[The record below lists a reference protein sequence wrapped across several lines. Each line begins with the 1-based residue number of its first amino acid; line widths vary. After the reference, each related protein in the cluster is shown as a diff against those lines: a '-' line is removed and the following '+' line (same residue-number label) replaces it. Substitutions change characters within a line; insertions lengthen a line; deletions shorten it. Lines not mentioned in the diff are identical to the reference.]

1 MRLGTRWPPAVL
13 AAVVALAT
21 RAAAHEHRH
30 GDEHRHRHHSSFD
43 VVGFGRTKIYAMAV
57 GASLVT
63 ACASLVCVA
72 LVPLLAS
79 TKGSSSSSSSS
90 TPTSKRRSTRNRK
103 DASWAAPSEGLV
115 RTLSAFAVGAFL
127 GDAFLHQLPHAY
139 AHAATSRGGDGGGGF
154 ASELWSNRAGLAA
167 VVGIVAFHL
176 VELAVDAR
184 HGSRGSHGG
193 HGHGSHGRRTVA
205 RRKKDDDAGEEER
218 IDQRKETLGYLNL
231 VADAVHNFT
240 DGAAVGAAFLAG
252 GPAAGYAKTLAV
264 LAHEVPQEIGDFGVL
279 VSAGFSVFH
288 ALRLNFAAAMTAVAG
303 TLVALVLCDDSG
315 HGGRYKPTWIDGA
328 CVEGFTAGGFVY
340 VAAATMRGIGDGI
353 ASVGAI
359 FVGTFTCAAI
369 HALGGCDH
377 GH

>member
-1 MRLGTRWPPAVL
+1 MRAGTRWTPAVL

-43 VVGFGRTKIYAMAV
+43 VVGFGRAKIYAMAV

-72 LVPLLAS
+72 LLPLLAS
-79 TKGSSSSSSSS
+79 T
-90 TPTSKRRSTRNRK
+90 TSKGRSTRNRK

>member
-1 MRLGTRWPPAVL
+1 MRAGTRWTPAVL

-43 VVGFGRTKIYAMAV
+43 VVGFGRAKIYAMAV

-72 LVPLLAS
+72 LLPLLAS
-79 TKGSSSSSSSS
+79 T
-90 TPTSKRRSTRNRK
+90 TSKGRSTRNRK

-154 ASELWSNRAGLAA
+154 ASELWSNRVGLAA
-167 VVGIVAFHL
+167 VVGMVAFHL
-176 VELAVDAR
+176 VERAVDAR
-184 HGSRGSHGG
+184 HSRGG
-193 HGHGSHGRRTVA
+193 HGGRGRGSHGRRTVA

-218 IDQRKETLGYLNL
+218 IARKETVGYLNL

-252 GPAAGYAKTLAV
+252 GPAAGYAKTLAM

-279 VSAGFSVFH
+279 VSAGFSVFD
-288 ALRLNFAAAMTAVAG
+288 ALRLNLAAASTAVAG

-315 HGGRYKPTWIDGA
+315 QAGGRYKPTWIDGA